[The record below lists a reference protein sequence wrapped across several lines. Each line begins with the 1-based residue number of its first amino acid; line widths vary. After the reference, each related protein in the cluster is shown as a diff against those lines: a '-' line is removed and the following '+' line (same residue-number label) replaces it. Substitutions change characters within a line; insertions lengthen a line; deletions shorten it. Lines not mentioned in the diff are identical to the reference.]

1 MTDNTAQQAQ
11 HLAED
16 AADTAATKATDL
28 AEQARHAI
36 DDTVST
42 VKSAVSDL
50 DLDKTADSVI
60 ATAHETLDKITTAYK
75 RNPALVLT
83 IASVALAIVGTIVSR
98 RR

>member
-16 AADTAATKATDL
+16 AADKATDL

-42 VKSAVSDL
+42 VKSAVNDL
-50 DLDKTADSVI
+50 DLDKTADTVI
-60 ATAHETLDKITTAYK
+60 ATAHETLDKITAAYK

>member
-16 AADTAATKATDL
+16 AADKATDL

-42 VKSAVSDL
+42 AKSAVSDL
-50 DLDKTADSVI
+50 DLDKTADTLI
-60 ATAHETLDKITTAYK
+60 ATAHETLDKITVAYK

-98 RR
+98 RRH

>member
-1 MTDNTAQQAQ
+1 MTDNTADQT
-11 HLAED
+11 HNLVDD
-16 AADTAATKATDL
+16 AAKKAGDI

-50 DLDKTADSVI
+50 DLDKTADTLI
-60 ATAHETLDKITTAYK
+60 ATAHETLDKITAAYK
-75 RNPALVLT
+75 RNPTLVLT
-83 IASVALAIVGTIVSR
+83 IATVALAIVGTIVSR

>member
-16 AADTAATKATDL
+16 AADKATDL

-36 DDTVST
+36 DDTV
-42 VKSAVSDL
+42 KSAVSDL
-50 DLDKTADSVI
+50 DLDKTADTVI
-60 ATAHETLDKITTAYK
+60 ATAHETLDKITAAYK